1 MHMIR
6 MYILLLLD
14 EILYNFQ
21 LSPFDIIFHL
31 ESVFPFDFLSG

>member
-1 MHMIR
+1 MHVIR

-31 ESVFPFDFLSG
+31 ESAFPFDFLSG